1 AAQQLP
7 AHGRADLGAD
17 GLRDGDP
24 VGGAQGGACRADG
37 GRAARRC
44 QRLAALL
51 ERSGARHPPVAHR
64 RHHDDLDRVA
74 QGVRHR
80 AHDGHGVPGYRRH
93 REGDGHA
100 AAEVRDRSFERVR
113 GDPVPARAADRHLQR
128 PTDSEAEGDPMTTT
142 TGVSANPALEE
153 KDVKASLRRTKQ
165 RLTSRGATIAAL
177 VIAVIWTIPTIGL
190 FITSIRPR
198 DEIIRTGWWEI
209 FIRPEV
215 TLENYENVLFG
226 ADSLLQPFINS
237 IAISLPATVFPL
249 VIATLAAYAF
259 AWMEFKGRD
268 VLFVL
273 VFALQIVPIQMAL
286 VPLLSLFTRGL
297 QIGGITFYEGLRGAG
312 DYSQV
317 WIAHTIFAL
326 PLAIFLLHN
335 FIAEIPNEVI
345 EAARV
350 DGASHGQIFF
360 RIVLPLSL
368 PAIAAFAIFQ
378 FLWVWNDLLVALIF
392 ASGKAAPIT
401 RALAELTGEFG
412 RNWHLL
418 PAGAFIS
425 IIVPLIVFFALQRYF

>member
-1 AAQQLP
+1 MSTATQANAIAAS
-7 AHGRADLGAD
+7 ASAR
-17 GLRDGDP
+17 
-24 VGGAQGGACRADG
+24 GGSPFG
-37 GRAARRC
+37 
-44 QRLAALL
+44 
-51 ERSGARHPPVAHR
+51 
-64 RHHDDLDRVA
+64 
-74 QGVRHR
+74 
-80 AHDGHGVPGYRRH
+80 
-93 REGDGHA
+93 
-100 AAEVRDRSFERVR
+100 
-113 GDPVPARAADRHLQR
+113 
-128 PTDSEAEGDPMTTT
+128 
-142 TGVSANPALEE
+142 
-153 KDVKASLRRTKQ
+153 RTKK
-165 RLTSRGATIAAL
+165 RLTSRGATLAAL
-177 VIAVIWTIPTIGL
+177 IIAIVWTIPTFGL

-209 FIRPEV
+209 FVRPEA

-226 ADSLLQPFINS
+226 SDSLLQPFINS
-237 IAISLPATVFPL
+237 IVISLPATVFPL
-249 VIATLAAYAF
+249 VFASLAAYAF
-259 AWMEFKGRD
+259 AWMKFKGRD

-297 QIGGITFYEGLRGAG
+297 TIGGVTLYEGLRGAG
-312 DYSQV
+312 DFSQV

-335 FIAEIPNEVI
+335 FIAEIPGEVI

-368 PAIAAFAIFQ
+368 PAIASFAIFQ

-392 ASGKAAPIT
+392 ASGRAAPIT

-425 IIVPLIVFFALQRYF
+425 IIVPLVVFFALQRYFVRGLLAGSTKG